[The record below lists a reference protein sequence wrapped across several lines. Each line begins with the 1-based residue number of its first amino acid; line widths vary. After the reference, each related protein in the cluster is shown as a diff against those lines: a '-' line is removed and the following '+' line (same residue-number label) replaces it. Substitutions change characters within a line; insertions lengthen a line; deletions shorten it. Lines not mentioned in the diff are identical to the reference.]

1 MSMAHVVTAPGH
13 HRSNLRALLA
23 KHWMLVFVPLAVW
36 IEHVEDASDPL
47 IFLIAALAIVP
58 VARFIGESTHQL
70 AHYTGESIGGL
81 LNATFGNLPELIICI
96 VALKAGLYEMV
107 AASLIGAILFNLLLV
122 LGLSFF
128 LGGLK
133 QHTLAFNPQA
143 ARVYSSLMFV
153 AVLSLALPSI
163 YTHAFGESAPE
174 STARVNLGMAFILI
188 ALYGLYLVFLTRT
201 HTDVFASATTA
212 EEEEHQSHWSLTQC
226 LTVLIVASVGAAFLS
241 EILVGAAEGT
251 GESLGLSAPFLGIVL
266 LASVGGIA
274 EGLSAISVARKG
286 RADLALSITLGSC
299 ILIALLVSPA
309 LVFISYFVGPHPFSL
324 TFSGVGVSLLLLVVL
339 IGSIVGAGGSGNW
352 YKGVQLIAV
361 YVMIALLLYFIPTQ
375 S

>member
-1 MSMAHVVTAPGH
+1 MAHAVTAPEHGH
-13 HRSNLRALLA
+13 GNLRGVIA
-23 KHWMLVFVPLAVW
+23 KHWMLIFVPLAVW
-36 IEHVEDASDPL
+36 IEHMENATDPL
-47 IFLIAALAIVP
+47 IFLIAALAILP
-58 VARFIGESTHQL
+58 VARFIGESTHHL

-96 VALKAGLYEMV
+96 VALKAGLHEMV

-163 YTHAFGESAPE
+163 YTQAFGEQAPA
-174 STARVNLGMAFILI
+174 STQSVSLGLAFILLV
-188 ALYGLYLVFLTRT
+188 LYGLYLVFMTRT
-201 HTDVFASATTA
+201 HTDVFESATTA
-212 EEEEHQSHWSLTQC
+212 EVDEHQSHWTLSHC
-226 LTVLIVASVGAAFLS
+226 LIVLIGASVVAAFLS

-274 EGLSAISVARKG
+274 EGLSAISVAR
-286 RADLALSITLGSC
+286 
-299 ILIALLVSPA
+299 
-309 LVFISYFVGPHPFSL
+309 
-324 TFSGVGVSLLLLVVL
+324 
-339 IGSIVGAGGSGNW
+339 
-352 YKGVQLIAV
+352 
-361 YVMIALLLYFIPTQ
+361 
-375 S
+375 